1 MDDTERKTE
10 TETGRAGERGRLSEE
25 TKMEKLRSFSWQL
38 RGKKDE
44 LVGGQQKSFV
54 GVPLMRSTTKTKTT
68 TTVCRLFFIGFTV
81 T

>member
-1 MDDTERKTE
+1 MGDTERK

-25 TKMEKLRSFSWQL
+25 TKMEKLRSSSWQL

-68 TTVCRLFFIGFTV
+68 TVCRLFFIGFTV